1 MSSLDALARA
11 ALERPGER
19 IIHVTNEASAK
30 VFQAKAMNDAAYAP
44 RVILNATELKSEIR
58 ERKYDKWIGTPLG
71 KAGGAARAVASAPSV
86 KIGEDASDK
95 NEDDPGL
102 TSSFEGPAP

>member
-11 ALERPGER
+11 AFERPGER

-30 VFQAKAMNDAAYAP
+30 VFQAKAMTDAAYAP

-58 ERKYDKWIGTPLG
+58 ERKYDKWIGTPLA
-71 KAGGAARAVASAPSV
+71 KAGG
-86 KIGEDASDK
+86 
-95 NEDDPGL
+95 
-102 TSSFEGPAP
+102 